1 MLIKM
6 IEGATRVIGRSQGYI
21 GLPLRD
27 EAINCAVSGAETPCM
42 VTAWEPTPEEIAAI
56 VAGGSV
62 YLRVLG
68 VSHPP
73 VMIWAEPPAQEQ
85 PK

>member
-1 MLIKM
+1 M
-6 IEGATRVIGRSQGYI
+6 IEGATRVVGRSQGYI

-27 EAINCAVSGAETPCM
+27 EAIKCTVGGEDTPSMVS
-42 VTAWEPTPEEIAAI
+42 AWEPTPDEVAAIAA
-56 VAGGSV
+56 GGTV

-68 VSHPP
+68 HAHPP
-73 VMIWAEPPAQEQ
+73 VMIWAEPPAREP